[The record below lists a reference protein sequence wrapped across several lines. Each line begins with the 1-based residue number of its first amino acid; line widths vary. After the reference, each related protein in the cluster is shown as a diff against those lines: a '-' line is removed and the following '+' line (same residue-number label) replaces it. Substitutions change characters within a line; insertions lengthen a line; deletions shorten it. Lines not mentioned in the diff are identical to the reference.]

1 MNISSTIW
9 QCPLP
14 EQLLWV
20 EKFKAI
26 FINGARDNIDMIF
39 DHNNFWQHNGFSL
52 EQYCDYEFDEFA
64 LKCDKFSL
72 TMDASIECYR
82 LKDNFFYFSLGKK
95 DDKAVF
101 EAIFRWNTDTQLAI
115 GNGYY
120 FKIEP
125 KTQFIKYLSGQ
136 EETLRRINITPK
148 DSMLINAIV
157 QKEPGDD
164 LVFNKIKLLPHLGG
178 TFYNIQYCRANEDN
192 TSFWDDLKI
201 ATNQGII
208 NQTTLMRGKDHP
220 LFIPDLF
227 PVLNKS
233 LTGITIAEGIF
244 PVVLYVLFEDG
255 EELYFKY
262 PTHHQWLFN
271 KPVSSVCLTDT
282 LSFDWIIKS

>member
-1 MNISSTIW
+1 MHIKPSIW
-9 QCPLP
+9 LEPLP

-20 EKFKAI
+20 HKFKSI
-26 FINGARDNIDMIF
+26 FIQGLRSDIDNIF
-39 DHNNFWQHNGFSL
+39 DQQNFWQHNGFSL
-52 EQYCDYEFDEFA
+52 EQYCDYEFEEFA

-72 TMDASIECYR
+72 TMDASIECYQ

-101 EAIFRWNTDTQLAI
+101 EAIFRWNQDTQLAI
-115 GNGYY
+115 GNGYF

-125 KTQFIKYLSGQ
+125 KTQFIKYISGK
-136 EETLRRINITPK
+136 EETLRRINITPHN
-148 DSMLINAIV
+148 SMLVNAIV

-164 LVFNKIKLLPHLGG
+164 VVFNKIQLSPHLGG
-178 TFYNIQYCRANEDN
+178 NFYNIQYCRDNEN
-192 TSFWDDLKI
+192 NESFWDDLKV

-208 NQTTLMRGKDHP
+208 NQSALMRGKDHP

-227 PVLNKS
+227 PVLNES
-233 LTGITIAEGIF
+233 LTGISIAEGIF

-262 PTHHQWLFN
+262 PTQHQWLFN

-282 LSFDWIIKS
+282 LSFDWIIKA